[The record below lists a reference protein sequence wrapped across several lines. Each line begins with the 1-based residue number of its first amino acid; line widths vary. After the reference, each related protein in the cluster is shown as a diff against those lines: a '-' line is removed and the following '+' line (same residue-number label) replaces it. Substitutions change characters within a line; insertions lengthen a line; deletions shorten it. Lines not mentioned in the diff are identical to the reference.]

1 MKKKNLYSGT
11 GKLRVAK
18 ISVLP
23 KEIYKVNAV
32 GITLPH
38 FKIYNKATITKTV

>member
-1 MKKKNLYSGT
+1 MKKKNIYIQGLEN
-11 GKLRVAK
+11 L
-18 ISVLP
+18 VLLKYQYCP
-23 KEIYKVNAV
+23 KIYKVNAV